1 MKLKTTVCA
10 KPATARSKAIGRHA
24 AVLAFEWS
32 GLRRGWLVGMV
43 AALIGCLPT
52 LPRAQTAIG
61 YDGILEAREAFR
73 RRDRD
78 RLSSAR
84 TTAISSGHPLA
95 MWPDYWSMNQRID
108 ELTPAEVDAFYKR
121 WRGTYVEDRF
131 RNDWLL
137 ELGKRRDW
145 RAFAADQPR
154 FVMND
159 DRSVTCYGLLIQQQ
173 AGQDVRDAARAALAD
188 RRDGDDGCQLLAGT
202 MLAARQLD
210 NADLWLNARLALAA
224 NRSSLARSAL
234 ALVGPDAAIAFDAL
248 SDNPAR
254 FLATKAGTRD
264 RGSAELATLALM
276 RAASKDLDYT
286 TEALSSRWDK
296 ALPADLAGWAWSA
309 AGRHAAFRLEPQ
321 ASAYFDRAEYFAERG
336 QPRRK
341 ARGGLV
347 VNWPDDTLA
356 WRIRALL
363 RQANGSDHPIKLWNK
378 VLETIDALSPAEQ
391 QDSTWRYWR
400 ARALQVTAID
410 NKSMPPAQAG
420 EHIAES
426 RRLLETLGTELHF
439 YGALANEDLGRQVRL
454 PPAPAPLTTEERA
467 RIRRHGGLD
476 RALQLIAIGLRSE
489 GVREWNFSL
498 RGLPERDLLAAAQWA
513 CEREVWDRCIN
524 TSEKTVA
531 EIDISQRYPM
541 PFRDEVVAQTRE
553 IGLDAAYVYGLIRQE
568 SRFVMNARSHVGA
581 SGLMQIMPATARWT
595 ARKIGLNYSP
605 DQIDDRATNL
615 LLGTSYLKLVLE
627 DAGGQQALGAAAY
640 NAGPGRMRRWREG
653 SPIEAAVWAESIP
666 FSETRDYVKKV
677 LANAQFYAAR
687 LHGEAPPMRRRL
699 GPPIG
704 SPEPGGPTVKD
715 LP

>member
-1 MKLKTTVCA
+1 MLRQA
-10 KPATARSKAIGRHA
+10 WLPMLAIAIIGGLPAA
-24 AVLAFEWS
+24 
-32 GLRRGWLVGMV
+32 
-43 AALIGCLPT
+43 
-52 LPRAQTAIG
+52 PRAQTSVG
-61 YDGILEAREAFR
+61 YDAIVEAREAFR

-78 RLSSAR
+78 RLSAVR
-84 TTAISSGHPLA
+84 TAVAASGHPLA
-95 MWPDYWSMNQRID
+95 MWPDYWSMNLRIE
-108 ELTPAEVDAFYKR
+108 ELTPADVEAFYKR
-121 WRGTYVEDRF
+121 WPGTYVEDRF

-145 RAFAADQPR
+145 ASFAADQPR
-154 FVMND
+154 FLMND
-159 DRSVTCYGLLIQQQ
+159 DRSVSCYGLLIQQQ
-173 AGQDVRDAARAALAD
+173 AGQDVRDAARAALAE
-188 RRDGDDGCQLLAGT
+188 RREGDDGCQLLAGA
-202 MLAARQLD
+202 MVAARQLEP
-210 NADLWLNARLALAA
+210 ADLWLNARLALAA
-224 NRSSLARSAL
+224 NRPSVARSAV

-254 FLATKAGTRD
+254 YLATKAATRD
-264 RGSAELATLALM
+264 RNAAELTTLALM
-276 RAASKDLDYT
+276 RAAGKDLDYASQ
-286 TEALSSRWDK
+286 ALGSRWDK
-296 ALPADLAGWAWSA
+296 ALPADLAGWAWA
-309 AGRHAAFRLEPQ
+309 AMGRQSAFRLEPQ
-321 ASAYFDRAEYFAERG
+321 ASGYYDRAEYFAERG

-347 VNWPDDTLA
+347 VNWPDDTIA
-356 WRIRALL
+356 WRVRALL
-363 RQANGSDHPIKLWNK
+363 RQANGSDQPVKLWTK
-378 VLETIDALSPAEQ
+378 VIETIDALSPAEQ
-391 QDSTWRYWR
+391 QDATWRYWK

-410 NKSMPPAQAG
+410 NKGLSPAQAD
-420 EHIAES
+420 EHLAEA
-426 RRLLETLGTELHF
+426 RKLLEGLAGELHF

-454 PPAPAPLTTEERA
+454 PPPPAPLSAEERS
-467 RIRRHGGLD
+467 RIRRHAGLD
-476 RALQLIAIGLRSE
+476 RALQLISIGLRSE

-531 EIDISQRYPM
+531 EIDIAQRYPM
-541 PFRDEVVAQTRE
+541 PYRDEVVAQTRE
-553 IGLDAAYVYGLIRQE
+553 TGIDAAYVYGLIRQE

-595 ARKIGLNYSP
+595 ARKIGLDYSP
-605 DQIDDRATNL
+605 GQIDDRATNL

-666 FSETRDYVKKV
+666 FAETRDYVKKV
-677 LANAQFYAAR
+677 LSNAQFYAAR
-687 LHGEAPPMRRRL
+687 LSGEIPPMRRRL

-704 SPEPGGPTVKD
+704 SPEPGGPAVRD